1 MNALRR
7 KPRLTGSRSRWLTM
21 LCIALT
27 LTFGA
32 RAAVSVSE
40 SVHHEVEVTQAASPT
55 VAIICLG
62 GGRIIE
68 KKKHDENQ
76 VIPHV
81 HAADIGSAGL
91 PAVETPA
98 VLHELK
104 AESVALPA
112 NLSVEGL
119 TQPTPERPP
128 RTTCI

>member
-7 KPRLTGSRSRWLTM
+7 KPRLTGSRPRWLTM

-62 GGRIIE
+62 DDRSCGLPE
-68 KKKHDENQ
+68 HDENQ

-112 NLSVEGL
+112 SLSVEGL